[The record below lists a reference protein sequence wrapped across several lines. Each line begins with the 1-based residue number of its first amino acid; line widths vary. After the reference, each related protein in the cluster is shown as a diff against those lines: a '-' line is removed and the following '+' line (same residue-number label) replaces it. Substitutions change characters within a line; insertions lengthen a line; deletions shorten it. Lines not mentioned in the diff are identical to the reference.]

1 MIHIS
6 VHTLILQVIFVYIAL
21 LATFSSFHL
30 IKYFVLNF
38 LIQRDM
44 NNFIDIGYF
53 MVSGL
58 FQLYLTYFVIS
69 SQDRVSRKLQVWK
82 QYESSTKDKE
92 NSNARSNR
100 REWLPIVNG
109 LATIAVV
116 LLKTR
121 ALQNSSFDEAILAYS
136 KETAEALFLW
146 KPEYINNITSIHNS
160 FGENA
165 SVTTYTT
172 GIIGFLTEFFWHL
185 QMDCMKDLI
194 YWVAKANERHVL
206 ELGKKLEENL
216 STKTA
221 TGKSSEE
228 KDDQCWAAY
237 RQMMA
242 ANASTNLTYS
252 TLFLISHLDTFLTF
266 SYFLTQVL
274 NEHAAIMDVILIGYD
289 VLKGILPFF
298 PARRASLQVIWPC
311 LLIP

>member
-1 MIHIS
+1 
-6 VHTLILQVIFVYIAL
+6 
-21 LATFSSFHL
+21 
-30 IKYFVLNF
+30 
-38 LIQRDM
+38 M

-69 SQDRVSRKLQVWK
+69 SQERVSRKLQVWK
-82 QYESSTKDKE
+82 QYESTTKDE
-92 NSNARSNR
+92 QNSNATPKR

-109 LATIAVV
+109 VATIAVV

-121 ALQNSSFDEAILAYS
+121 VLHYSSFNEAMIAYS
-136 KETAEALFLW
+136 DDTAEALFLW
-146 KPEYINNITSIHNS
+146 TPERIDNITEIHNS
-160 FGENA
+160 FGENP

-172 GIIGFLTEFFWHL
+172 GIIGFLTFFFWHL

-206 ELGKKLEENL
+206 ELGKKIKENL

-242 ANASTNLTYS
+242 ANTSTNLTYS

-274 NEHAAIMDVILIGYD
+274 NEDAAIMDVMLIGYD

-298 PARRASLQVIWPC
+298 PARRASLEVIWPC